1 MSAVVSD
8 TSPLHYLVLC
18 ESVEILRSL
27 FGEVLIPPTV
37 FQELQ
42 HQRTPPQVRA
52 WAQSLPSWIRIQT
65 PTALNQTLNVDE
77 GEREA
82 ISLACEIHAAVILM
96 DDRKGRS
103 EAIRCG
109 LHVTGTIGLLEAA
122 AARGLV
128 DFPKAVQSLRQTN
141 ARLDEELVQAALQR
155 HRAQEIQRGPGH
167 RP

>member
-18 ESVEILRSL
+18 ESVNILRSL

-42 HQRTPPQVRA
+42 HPHTPPPVRA
-52 WAQSLPSWIRIQT
+52 WAQSLPTWIRIQI
-65 PTALNQTLNVDE
+65 PTTLNQTLNVDE

-82 ISLACEIHAAVILM
+82 ISLACEIHAVVILM
-96 DDRKGRS
+96 DDRKGRF
-103 EAIRCG
+103 EAMRCG
-109 LHVTGTIGLLEAA
+109 LRVTGTIGLLEAA

-128 DFPKAVQSLRQTN
+128 DFPKVVQSLRQTN
-141 ARLDEELVQAALQR
+141 ARLDEELIQAALQR
-155 HRAQEIQRGPGH
+155 HRARQIQRNPGQK
-167 RP
+167 P